1 MILKPNAPEA
11 AHAGKTIQGFNYIN
25 GKEVEGVGHIE
36 SRSAVDDRDL
46 VGVFPDSGEQDVENA
61 AKAAAKAFK
70 TWSATPSP
78 IRGAVIQRIGQ
89 ILTEQKDK
97 LAHVITRE
105 IGKTPREAAGE
116 VQEAI
121 DTCTFFTSEGR
132 RLYGQTVPSEMA
144 HKELY
149 TYRRPIG
156 VCGILAAN
164 NFPMAVPSWKIIPA
178 ILCGN
183 TVVWKPSDDAP
194 TIAYLFL
201 KAMQDAGVP
210 EGVVN
215 TVNGKGRAGCGKH
228 FLAGIDKGYY
238 QKFSFTGST
247 AVGRTIGEMCGRNL
261 MIPSLELGGKNPMV
275 IMPDCDMDNA
285 VRGALWA
292 AFGTAGQ
299 RCTSLAN
306 IIVHEACAK
315 EFKQAFMDGLAKLE
329 IGNPITHP
337 EVTYGP
343 MINAR
348 FAKGFEEHW
357 AEGAKDKGAKLLSG
371 GAQWTEANR
380 TSIVKGDISHGI
392 YMQPC
397 VWDDVT
403 QDMWLFQTEVFGPTV
418 NISTVKDFDQAMDYA
433 NGTPY
438 GLSSSLY
445 TENRHWVERF
455 KREIK
460 AGMSSINN
468 TTSGAEA
475 HMPFGGNGWSGNG
488 TRESGIWVIDSY
500 TKWHAV
506 NDDASG
512 KLQLAQIET
521 NYGGAAAEPTDWAA
535 L

>member
-36 SRSAVDDRDL
+36 SRSAVDSRDL

-89 ILTEQKDK
+89 ILAEQKER

-201 KAMQDAGVP
+201 KAMQDAGIP

-247 AVGRTIGEMCGRNL
+247 QVGRTIGEMCGRNL
-261 MIPSLELGGKNPMV
+261 IIPSLELGGKNPMV
-275 IMPDCDMDNA
+275 VMPDCDMENA

-315 EFKQAFMDGLAKLE
+315 EFKQAFMDGLANME
-329 IGNPITHP
+329 MGNPVTHP

-348 FAKGFEEHW
+348 FAQGMEEHW
-357 AEGAKDKGAKLLSG
+357 VMGAKDKGAKLLSG

-380 TSIVKGDISHGI
+380 TSNVKGDISHGI

-403 QDMWLFQTEVFGPTV
+403 QDTWLFQTEVFGPTV

-438 GLSSSLY
+438 GL
-445 TENRHWVERF
+445 V
-455 KREIK
+455 
-460 AGMSSINN
+460 AGVWTRDLSR
-468 TTSGAEA
+468 A
-475 HMPFGGNGWSGNG
+475 HRLAGELQAGNVWLNCQLANDLSMPFGGYKQSGWGRENGFDGV
-488 TRESGIWVIDSY
+488 EAY
-500 TKWHAV
+500 LQTKAV
-506 NDDASG
+506 F
-512 KLQLAQIET
+512 
-521 NYGGAAAEPTDWAA
+521 AE